1 MKNFNIESDKRK
13 SFDNIIDFDI
23 IVAQNIEFFDITSK
37 IQSIKLN
44 VLIDVKIVDEINN
57 EVNDEVN
64 EKVTNDFKNKIN
76 LLNEKKTIWLNVKIK
91 AKTSIDVKI
100 FENVNLNF
108 FW

>member
-76 LLNEKKTIWLNVKIK
+76 LLNEKKTI
-91 AKTSIDVKI
+91 
-100 FENVNLNF
+100 
-108 FW
+108 